1 MFLRVLVIGVND
13 LPISINVLLPVG
25 IFHNSHIWIADWFV
39 EGF

>member
-13 LPISINVLLPVG
+13 LPISINVLPVG